1 MYDLKEMTLLYIEDD
16 EVIREKFVHFLK
28 PKFKEVFEAVDGVEA
43 LEKYHAYCPDMIVV
57 DINLPKLDGLEVIEH
72 IRKHDIETPIV
83 VLSGYSDQKK
93 LLKAIRLG
101 LSDYLVKPVP
111 RQKLLSFLEDM
122 GSKLYQ
128 IRYEGSIELRN
139 GYVWKKEEK
148 VLSHNNKNISLAKR
162 ELILLEYLI
171 ENLNSIVTLYIIE
184 ELLWYGET
192 VEEVDKHAS
201 LRQLLKRIRK
211 KLPEELIENIY
222 GEGYRVLGAK

>member
-83 VLSGYSDQKK
+83 VLSGYSDQIK

-111 RQKLLSFLEDM
+111 RQKLLSFIEEEVFKDE
-122 GSKLYQ
+122 
-128 IRYEGSIELRN
+128 ITATTEFSI
-139 GYVWKKEEK
+139 
-148 VLSHNNKNISLAKR
+148 AKR
-162 ELILLEYLI
+162 KDIGDRNAYYCPTCGSWIANNRLLAGSTCVYVDEKILEC
-171 ENLNSIVTLYIIE
+171 
-184 ELLWYGET
+184 
-192 VEEVDKHAS
+192 
-201 LRQLLKRIRK
+201 
-211 KLPEELIENIY
+211 
-222 GEGYRVLGAK
+222 

>member
-43 LEKYHAYCPDMIVV
+43 LEKYHAHCPDMIVV

-111 RQKLLSFLEDM
+111 RQKLLSILEDM

-148 VLSHNNKNISLAKR
+148 VLSHNNINISLAKR

-171 ENLNSIVTLYIIE
+171 ENLNRIVTFYIIE
-184 ELLWYGET
+184 ELLWNGET

-201 LRQLLKRIRK
+201 LRQLLKRLRK
-211 KLPEELIENIY
+211 KLPEELVENIY
-222 GEGYRVLGAK
+222 GEGYRILGAK